1 MTAIRK
7 VVLDVLKPHK
17 PNALDFSITL
27 AALAPDY
34 QVTTTVTEVDKVTES
49 TIVVI
54 KGEDIQFEAIKE
66 NIEQMGASIHS
77 IDEVVVHGGHRHL
90 AAEE

>member
-17 PNALDFSITL
+17 PNALDFSI
-27 AALAPDY
+27 AIASLAPDY

-54 KGEDIQFEAIKE
+54 KGEAIQFEEIKR

-77 IDEVVVHGGHRHL
+77 IDQVVVHGERQQP
-90 AAEE
+90 EIKQ